1 MKNVLTRSLTGLLY
15 IAVIVGAI
23 FGGRIWFWGL
33 TVLFGVLGIN
43 EFNKISN
50 QGRVSNTTSLL
61 DMLAG
66 VALISAGS
74 VISAG
79 GALPGFLASWNLS
92 TFLFAYIVC
101 LLARMVAQLYVQDGN
116 ALAHYA
122 HSFMGQI
129 YIALPMCLLGW
140 LYSLTSPVFILS
152 VFILIWLSDTG
163 AFCVGSLIGRHRLF
177 ERISPKKSW
186 EGFFGGLLFCLV
198 AAGVFSF
205 CFPEDFRGMNIW
217 QMLGLGAVVCV
228 FGTWGDLVES
238 LVKRT
243 LGVKDSGNILPGHGG
258 ILDRID
264 SLLLVIPATMAYMLS
279 LAVLACI

>member
-15 IAVIVGAI
+15 IVIIVGAI
-23 FGGRIWFWGL
+23 FGGHLWFWGL

-43 EFNKISN
+43 EFNRISN
-50 QGRVSNTTSLL
+50 QGRISNTTVLL
-61 DMLAG
+61 DILAG
-66 VALISAGS
+66 VFLISAGS
-74 VISAG
+74 VISAS
-79 GALPGFLASWNLS
+79 AHLPGFLASWDLS

-101 LLARMVAQLYVQDGN
+101 IVARLVAQLYVQDGD

-122 HSFMGQI
+122 HSFMTQV
-129 YIALPMCLLGW
+129 YVALPMCLLGW
-140 LYSLTSPVFILS
+140 LYSLTSPIFVLS
-152 VFILIWLSDTG
+152 VFVLIWLSDTG
-163 AFCVGSLIGRHRLF
+163 AFCVGSLIGKHKLF

-186 EGFFGGLLFCLV
+186 EGFFGGFFFCLL
-198 AAGVFSF
+198 AAAVFSC

-238 LVKRT
+238 LIKRT
-243 LGVKDSGNILPGHGG
+243 LGVKDSGNLLPGHGG

-264 SLLLVIPATMAYMLS
+264 SLLLVVPATMAYMLA
-279 LAVLACI
+279 LAVLAC

>member
-23 FGGRIWFWGL
+23 FGGKLWFWAL
-33 TVLFGVLGIN
+33 TVVLGALGIN
-43 EFNKISN
+43 EFNRISN
-50 QGRVSNTTSLL
+50 RGRISNTTSLL
-61 DMLAG
+61 DILGG
-66 VALISAGS
+66 VFLISAGS
-74 VISAG
+74 VITSTTP
-79 GALPGFLASWNLS
+79 LPGFLASWDLS
-92 TFLFAYIVC
+92 TFLFSYIVY
-101 LLARMVAQLYVQDGN
+101 LVARFVAQLYVQDGDS
-116 ALAHYA
+116 LAHYA

-140 LYSLTSPVFILS
+140 LYSLTSPVFVLS
-152 VFILIWLSDTG
+152 IFILIWLSDTG
-163 AFCVGSLIGRHRLF
+163 AFCVGSLIGRHKLF

-186 EGFFGGLLFCLV
+186 EGFFGGLFFCLV
-198 AAGVFSF
+198 AAVIFSL
-205 CFPEDFRGMNIW
+205 CFPDDFRGMGIW
-217 QMLGLGAVVCV
+217 RMLGLGAVVCV

-264 SLLLVIPATMAYMLS
+264 SLLLVVPSVLAYILA
-279 LAVLACI
+279 LAVLPRI

>member
-1 MKNVLTRSLTGLLY
+1 M
-15 IAVIVGAI
+15 
-23 FGGRIWFWGL
+23 
-33 TVLFGVLGIN
+33 LFGVLGIN
-43 EFNKISN
+43 AFNKISN
-50 QGRVSNTTSLL
+50 NGRISNTTSLL

-74 VISAG
+74 VISA
-79 GALPGFLASWNLS
+79 ANMLPGFLSSWNLS

-101 LLARMVAQLYVQDGN
+101 LLARLIAQLYVQDGN

-122 HSFMGQI
+122 HSLMGQI
-129 YIALPMCLLGW
+129 YIAFPMCLLGW
-140 LYSLTSPVFILS
+140 LYSLTSPVFVLS

-163 AFCVGSLIGRHRLF
+163 AFCVGSLIGRHKLF

-186 EGFFGGLLFCLV
+186 EGFFGGLFFCLV
-198 AAGVFSF
+198 AAAVFSF

-217 QMLGLGAVVCV
+217 QMLGLGAVVCA

-238 LVKRT
+238 LIKRT

-264 SLLLVIPATMAYMLS
+264 SLLLVVPATMAYMLS

>member
-15 IAVIVGAI
+15 IAVIVGTI

-101 LLARMVAQLYVQDGN
+101 LLARMVAQLYVRDGN

-163 AFCVGSLIGRHRLF
+163 AFCVGSLIGRHKLF